1 VGRLNLLV
9 ISELFWPEGSGGT
22 LATYLIT
29 KLLTICDFKVTVI
42 TGTSNPT
49 RINGVNFIVDEAFR
63 IPNKPARW
71 LYFFVPSIRERYKD
85 LMRKFDIIYIPYGY
99 PLIPLAKE
107 LDKKVIVHLHDYQ
120 PIAYNSTI
128 LYTHNYKGS
137 LISEAKAEL
146 TYEILEH
153 ESVKRA
159 MAGSLFVSLTAL
171 CKEWISKA
179 DIVICVSRRQAEI
192 ISKAVPE
199 LANKIRIMYNP
210 LPEIPSVEEKFEYPT
225 FIYPGGGSYIKGIY
239 IFMQGALKILERWS
253 SVKFM
258 LTGGLKGFRQKYEEL
273 VKKLNNIFTG
283 RLRLLRRLPYKD
295 VLRLYSR
302 SHAVLVPSLYEEPLP
317 YVIMEAMAM
326 GTVPIASNVGGI
338 PEMVE
343 GTPAEKMLFEAGD
356 VDDFVDKI
364 ESVLAMSDKQ
374 IVDIGF
380 ALREA
385 VLKKFNHEVVK
396 RKLIKVFSL

>member
-1 VGRLNLLV
+1 LLV

-29 KLLTICDFKVTVI
+29 KLLATCDFKVTVI
-42 TGTSNPT
+42 TGTCNPAK
-49 RINGVNFIVDEAFR
+49 INNVDFIVDEAFR
-63 IPNKPARW
+63 IPNKPARL
-71 LYFFVPSIRERYKD
+71 LYFLTPSLRRRYKD
-85 LMRKFDIIYIPYGY
+85 LMREFDIIYIPYGY

-107 LDKKVIVHLHDYQ
+107 LDKKVIAHLHDYQ

-128 LYTHNYKGS
+128 LHTHNYQSS
-137 LISEAKAEL
+137 LMNDIKAEL
-146 TYEILEH
+146 TYELFEH
-153 ESVKRA
+153 ESIKRA
-159 MAGSLFVSLTAL
+159 IAGSLFVPITTL
-171 CKEWISKA
+171 CKECVSKA
-179 DIVICVSRRQAEI
+179 DVVICVSRRQAEI
-192 ISKAVPE
+192 ISKMAPE
-199 LANKIRIMYNP
+199 LANKIRVLYNP
-210 LPEIPSVEEKFEYPT
+210 LPEISPVEEKFERPVFAYS
-225 FIYPGGGSYIKGIY
+225 GGGSYIKGFHV
-239 IFMQGALKILERWS
+239 FMQGALEILRRWS
-253 SVKFM
+253 SVRFM
-258 LTGGLKGFRQKYEEL
+258 LTGGLRGFRWKHEKL
-273 VKKLNNIFTG
+273 VKRLNDTFTG
-283 RLRLLRRLPYKD
+283 KFRLLRRLPYKD

-317 YVIMEAMAM
+317 YVVMEAMAM

-343 GTPAEKMLFEAGD
+343 GTPAAEKMLFEAGN